1 MSEASQNVRIVLG
14 PVARQLIGGQD
25 GNRPKAL
32 DDAITG
38 LLEQLENAQA
48 NAGGNAPSA
57 ARLASLEAAV
67 ARQTEALQSLTHAAT
82 LEMKMTRVL
91 IASLMSESNEE
102 HQTILALANSA
113 VEETHAKSRLL
124 GDAELERLRE
134 SEASVQAAIL
144 REMERGGQEQEL
156 ETEAEIER

>member
-1 MSEASQNVRIVLG
+1 MREASQKVRIVLG
-14 PVARQLIGGQD
+14 PVARQLIDGQD

-38 LLEQLENAQA
+38 LLEQLENTQA
-48 NAGGNAPSA
+48 NAGGNAPLA
-57 ARLASLEAAV
+57 ARLASLETAV

-82 LEMKMTRVL
+82 LEMKMIRVL

-113 VEETHAKSRLL
+113 VEEAHAKSRML

-134 SEASVQAAIL
+134 IEASVQTAIL
-144 REMERGGQEQEL
+144 REMERGGQEHEL

>member
-14 PVARQLIGGQD
+14 PVARLLIDGQD

-48 NAGGNAPSA
+48 NAGGNAPLA
-57 ARLASLEAAV
+57 ARLAALEAAV
-67 ARQTEALQSLTHAAT
+67 AHQTEALQSLTHAAT

-102 HQTILALANSA
+102 HQTILALANSS
-113 VEETHAKSRLL
+113 VEEFQAKSRLL

-134 SEASVQAAIL
+134 NEASVQTAIL
-144 REMERGGQEQEL
+144 RDLERGGLEQEL
-156 ETEAEIER
+156 KTEAEIER